1 MKKISKL
8 TGSIL
13 MLVFVMS
20 CSVREKPEF
29 VEVNK
34 VNISESNKEFV
45 TLNASAVFNNINHI
59 GGELQIDKV
68 DVLISNQNVA
78 TLSSETFDVLAKDQF
93 TIPLTAKIETKKL
106 INKQQIGGILQSII
120 GRKFQVVLKGNIK
133 YNIIGFTHNYNLNE
147 TKIVKLKL

>member
-1 MKKISKL
+1 
-8 TGSIL
+8 
-13 MLVFVMS
+13 MS